1 MRISTIV
8 ASVLLASTSPALA
21 CDKFE
26 YGSEGWLGKMPIARR
41 AFAEGDA
48 EESSMTGARIAG
60 AGLAAL
66 ALVAVAFRAF
76 RRASVLARPVEFEP
90 TDPGHERP
98 ELDWDVEDEEALPEA
113 LAMH

>member
-1 MRISTIV
+1 MRVSTIV

-41 AFAEGDA
+41 AFAEEGA
-48 EESSMTGARIAG
+48 EEASMSGVRIAG

-66 ALVAVAFRAF
+66 ALVAVAFRSF
-76 RRASVLARPVEFEP
+76 RRASGRAGPAEFEMA
-90 TDPGHERP
+90 DPGHERP